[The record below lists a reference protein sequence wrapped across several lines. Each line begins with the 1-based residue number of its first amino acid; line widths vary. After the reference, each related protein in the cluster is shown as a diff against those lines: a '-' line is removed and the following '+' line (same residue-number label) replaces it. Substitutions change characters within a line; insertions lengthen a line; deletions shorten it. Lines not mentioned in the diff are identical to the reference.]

1 MRSGRSRMFHWGVVG
16 SVRFCRAVL
25 DGRFGRRLGGRL
37 LHIVPCWC
45 SLGSFVRMGFRN
57 SLPGGGRFTLRFH
70 RSLDRRVCGRFRV
83 GLLCPVLISALF
95 FVFML
100 PGGGLLV
107 RGRGGWGFPPPRT
120 LCALPGALR
129 RRLFLFVA
137 FPVQIF
143 LFGFLF
149 PVFPFAFFL
158 RVRFQIHLG
167 QIHPSQADLVLI
179 PAH

>member
-1 MRSGRSRMFHWGVVG
+1 MVFANSRVFAPALRLVSFPGRLFSSRLRWLMRSGRSRMFHRGVVG

-83 GLLCPVLISALF
+83 GLLCSVLMSALF

-107 RGRGGWGFPPPRT
+107 RYRGGWSFHPP
-120 LCALPGALR
+120 
-129 RRLFLFVA
+129 
-137 FPVQIF
+137 
-143 LFGFLF
+143 
-149 PVFPFAFFL
+149 
-158 RVRFQIHLG
+158 
-167 QIHPSQADLVLI
+167 
-179 PAH
+179 